1 MKIVISQPMFFPW
14 VGLFEQIRLADLYVH
29 YDDVQ
34 LPTGT
39 SFINRVQIK
48 TKDGIMWLT
57 VPLRR
62 GNGKV
67 LIKDA
72 LIADDISWRGKH
84 LKSLQSNYAKAKYR
98 DEMLQIVDEVVNLM
112 PSPLPC
118 LSNSFAIERI
128 CQYFDIYTD
137 KKFYL
142 LPSSAGNHIFFSQKL
157 VDTILLLKGDVYI
170 TGLGALKYIDYDL
183 FENNHIRLEYM
194 DYKKL
199 PYTQSFGEFTPFV
212 SILDLIAYCGKEGKS
227 FITSPSKYWKEFIDE
242 SARTI

>member
-14 VGLFEQIRLADLYVH
+14 VGLFEQIRLADIYVH

-57 VPLRR
+57 VPLKR

-72 LIADDISWRGKH
+72 VIADDTSWRVKH

-98 DEMLQIVDEVVNLM
+98 DEMLQIVDEVYKSDLQ
-112 PSPLPC
+112 SIAL
-118 LSNSFAIERI
+118 LNSFAIEKI
-128 CQYFDIYTD
+128 CKYFDFYADRRFYT
-137 KKFYL
+137 
-142 LPSSAGNHIFFSQKL
+142 SSMLETASSSSQKL
-157 VDTILLLKGDVYI
+157 VDTIVLLKGDVYI
-170 TGLGALKYIDYDL
+170 TGLGALNYIDYNL